1 MSSDKGHIPF
11 SDMGSPGSGRVSSCS
26 PRSFMVRMAGK
37 GHRSLGVLGKEKRN
51 GKAPEKAFIFLCE
64 EKGEDYICS

>member
-1 MSSDKGHIPF
+1 
-11 SDMGSPGSGRVSSCS
+11 
-26 PRSFMVRMAGK
+26 MVRVAGK